1 MFHHGKTK
9 ICSLA
14 TLTGFCL
21 KNLALWREKS
31 LDLLPVW
38 TKELVQAACLCCC
51 RRILLAGDVKI
62 GEESRGR
69 EQNG

>member
-14 TLTGFCL
+14 TLSGFCL
-21 KNLALWREKS
+21 KNLALWREES
-31 LDLLPVW
+31 L
-38 TKELVQAACLCCC
+38 EIQAACLCCC
-51 RRILLAGDVKI
+51 RRLLLAGDVKI